1 MKTMKLWRLNFGLW
15 PSHLTLGKVMQASL
29 SSRLIGAFMMIVA
42 FSLASCEKDR
52 LDGDWDS
59 MVWKAEVPVVTND
72 GIHEVSDSGGT
83 LTFSCRNYSG
93 PWISGA
99 VYGEEHYYPERENKD
114 YHTIMADWFKAEI
127 VGNKLT
133 VFFEPNK
140 ESSERFLSLTVTAGD
155 IFYTFKFKQY
165 AHQK

>member
-29 SSRLIGAFMMIVA
+29 SSRIIGAFMMIVA

-59 MVWKAEVPVVTND
+59 MVWKAEVPVVIND
-72 GIHEVSDSGGT
+72 GVYDVSNRGGT
-83 LTFSCRNYSG
+83 FTFTCRNYSK
-93 PWISGA
+93 PWIEYAASG
-99 VYGEEHYYPERENKD
+99 GEYYYPRREKND

-133 VFFEPNK
+133 VFFEPNN
-140 ESSERFLSLTVTAGD
+140 ESSEQFLSLTVTAGD
-155 IFYTFKFKQY
+155 IFHTFKFKQF